1 MINRRRFIKQ
11 SIAATSASFCGLPN
25 TVFAKNNK
33 KPLVDLHEHI
43 IDCVKKLAPAEPLTL
58 TLLYPQGSY
67 SNLKPIIQSFA
78 GATGINITPLEVGV
92 DDINSTIIFNT
103 AQDKY
108 LFDIALPASFSLH
121 ELAGAGAL
129 YPLTKYQQKYE
140 PSDYSEN
147 QLYNLSDTVGDTF
160 YGYQTDG
167 DAYLMFYNKAML
179 DDKTNQENFRA
190 HFGYSLGVPQ
200 SWQQLDQMIEF
211 FHQPEKQQ
219 YGGCLFRIPGYGA
232 WEWWSRFHAKGFYP
246 LSDNLEPQINN
257 AAGIQALEEMIKVSK
272 FLHPNTASD
281 GLFENWATFS
291 EGQTFCNIGWGGS
304 QKAFIRDTSKVKD
317 NLYYSPAPG
326 GTIGEQS
333 FNCPIFNWGWNYVV
347 SSRCPQAEIAY
358 LFTLY
363 ACSPVMSTLS
373 VRQDGFFDPYRK
385 EHYGDQAIQDL
396 YTPEFLTAHQ
406 TSMNESIPDFYIN
419 KQSAYLSALQ
429 ENITLAYKGNI
440 TAKQALDLTAIEWE
454 KLNSQGNTQQQQQAW
469 LALKAK
475 YPKNLKQILR

>member
-11 SIAATSASFCGLPN
+11 SIAATSASFCG
-25 TVFAKNNK
+25 
-33 KPLVDLHEHI
+33 
-43 IDCVKKLAPAEPLTL
+43 EPLTL

-67 SNLKPIIQSFA
+67 SNLKPIIQAFA

-129 YPLTKYQQKYE
+129 YPLTKYQKKYE

-179 DDKTNQENFRA
+179 DNKANQENFRA
-190 HFGYSLGVPQ
+190 RFGYSLGVPQ

-246 LSDNLEPQINN
+246 LSDNLE
-257 AAGIQALEEMIKVSK
+257 
-272 FLHPNTASD
+272 H
-281 GLFENWATFS
+281 
-291 EGQTFCNIGWGGS
+291 
-304 QKAFIRDTSKVKD
+304 TSKVKD

-347 SSRCPQAEIAY
+347 SSRCPQTEIAY

-440 TAKQALDLTAIEWE
+440 SAKQALDLTAIEWK
-454 KLNSQGNTQQQQQAW
+454 KLNSQSDTQQQQQAW